1 MSDEYIDKR
10 PHKGRGAVTNPGGR
24 FEAHKKIAFHDGWF
38 QDEEQLALKTEYNPE
53 TIHSIIS
60 HNDSP
65 DIPFSQSINPYR
77 GCEHGCVYC
86 YARPTHSYWGLS
98 GGLDFET
105 KIFYK
110 DEAVKYLEKELSA
123 PSYRCEWIALGAN
136 TDPYQPIEKE
146 RKITRRLLEV
156 MRRYKQPVGIVTK
169 GSLITRDI
177 DILADM
183 AKEQLAEVTISVT
196 TLDNDLKR
204 KLEPRASTGEARLAA
219 MKQLHDAGIPVGVL
233 CAPMIPFINDS
244 EMETILER
252 ARECGA
258 THAGYVFLRLPH
270 EVKDLFSEWLDA
282 HYPLK
287 KDHVLSLVTQA
298 RGGKLNVSEFRQRM
312 RGEGEYADLLSKRF
326 KLALKKLDYNAHGR
340 GHTLRT
346 DLFKVPGR
354 PQQIAL
360 FPID

>member
-1 MSDEYIDKR
+1 MSSEFIDKR
-10 PHKGRGAVTNPGGR
+10 AHKGRGAVSNPNGR
-24 FEAHKKIAFHDGWF
+24 FEATRKVGFDDGWF
-38 QDEEQLALKTEYNPE
+38 RDEELSPIKTEYNPE

-77 GCEHGCVYC
+77 GCEHGCIYC

-110 DEAVKYLEKELSA
+110 DEAVKYLELELSK

-146 RKITRRLLEV
+146 RKITRKLLEV

-169 GSLITRDI
+169 GSLVTRDI

-204 KLEPRASTGEARLAA
+204 KLEPRAAAGEARLNA

-233 CAPMIPFINDS
+233 FAPVIPFINDS
-244 EMETILER
+244 EMETVLER
-252 ARECGA
+252 ARDCGA
-258 THAGYVFLRLPH
+258 NHAGYVFLRLPY
-270 EVKDLFSEWLDA
+270 EVKDLFSEWLTA

-287 KDHVLSLVTQA
+287 KEHVLSLVTQA
-298 RGGKLNVSEFRQRM
+298 RDGKLNNSEFRERM
-312 RGEGEYADLLSKRF
+312 RGSGDYAELLSQRF
-326 KLALKKLDYNAHGR
+326 KLALRKFGYALPGR

-346 DLFKVPGR
+346 DRFKVPGR

-360 FPID
+360 FSLD

>member
-1 MSDEYIDKR
+1 MSEDSQNKR
-10 PHKGRGAVTNPGGR
+10 VRKGRGAISNPDGR
-24 FEAHKKIAFHDGWF
+24 FETMRQSAFDDGWF
-38 QDEEQLALKTEYNPE
+38 HDDDADALATEYRPE

-60 HNDSP
+60 RNESP

-77 GCEHGCVYC
+77 GCEHGCIYC
-86 YARPTHSYWGLS
+86 YARPSHSYWGLS

-110 DEAVKYLEKELSA
+110 DEAVKFLEKELSH
-123 PSYRCEWIALGAN
+123 PNYRCQWIALGAN
-136 TDPYQPIEKE
+136 TDPYQPLEKE
-146 RKITRRLLEV
+146 RRITRRLLDV

-169 GSLITRDI
+169 SALVTRDI
-177 DILADM
+177 DLLAEM
-183 AKEQLAEVTISVT
+183 AQEQLVEVTLSVT

-204 KLEPRASTGEARLAA
+204 RLEPRAANGEARLKA
-219 MKQLHDAGIPVGVL
+219 MQQLHEAGIPVGVL
-233 CAPMIPFINDS
+233 FAPVIPFVNDS
-244 EMETILER
+244 EMETVLER

-258 THAGYVFLRLPH
+258 NHAGYVFLRLPY

-298 RGGKLNVSEFRQRM
+298 RQGKLNNSAFRARM
-312 RGEGEYADLLSKRF
+312 RGEGNYAELLAQRF
-326 KLALKKLDYNAHGR
+326 KLALRRLGYDAYGR
-340 GHTLRT
+340 GHTLRC
-346 DLFKVPGR
+346 DRFKVPGR

-360 FPID
+360 FPIE

>member
-10 PHKGRGAVTNPGGR
+10 PQKGRGAVTNPTGR
-24 FEAHKKIAFHDGWF
+24 YEQHKKVAFADGWF
-38 QDEEQLALKTEYNPE
+38 QDQEKLAQKTEYNPE

-123 PSYRCEWIALGAN
+123 INYRCQWIALGAN

-169 GSLITRDI
+169 SQLVTRDI

-204 KLEPRASTGEARLAA
+204 K
-219 MKQLHDAGIPVGVL
+219 
-233 CAPMIPFINDS
+233 
-244 EMETILER
+244 
-252 ARECGA
+252 CGA
-258 THAGYVFLRLPH
+258 NHAGYVFLRLPF
-270 EVKDLFSEWLDA
+270 EVKDLFSEWLDV

-287 KDHVLSLVTQA
+287 KDHVLSLVSQS
-298 RGGKLNVSEFRQRM
+298 RGGKLNVSEFRERM
-312 RGEGEYADLLSKRF
+312 RGSGEYAELINQRF
-326 KLALKKLDYNAHGR
+326 KLALKKYGYALPGR

-360 FPID
+360 FSAE